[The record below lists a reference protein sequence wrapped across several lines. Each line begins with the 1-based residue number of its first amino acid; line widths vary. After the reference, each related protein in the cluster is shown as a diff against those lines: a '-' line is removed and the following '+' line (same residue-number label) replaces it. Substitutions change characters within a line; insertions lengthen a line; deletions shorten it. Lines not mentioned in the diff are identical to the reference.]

1 MDKITYYSILKQLH
15 FFSVLAIV
23 LAVFYGFGLILA
35 IPCLIMALN
44 IKMNYVNYLHAEK
57 LDKALFFSSIAI
69 VLSLICMFIQLSLI
83 PSILN

>member
-15 FFSVLAIV
+15 FFSILAII
-23 LAVFYGFGLILA
+23 LAVFYGFGIILA

-44 IKMNYVNYLHAEK
+44 IKMNYVNYLHAER